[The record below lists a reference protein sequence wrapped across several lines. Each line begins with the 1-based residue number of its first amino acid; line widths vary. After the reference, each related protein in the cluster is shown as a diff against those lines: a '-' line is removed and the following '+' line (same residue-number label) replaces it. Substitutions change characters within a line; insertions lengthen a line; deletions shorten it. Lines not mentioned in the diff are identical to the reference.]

1 MNLGEMIMRLKQSWQ
16 VLIILALLSFCTNI
30 VQSSELT
37 KEIQDAQWPQF
48 HGQQRDNLSDDTGL
62 LKRWPDSGPKLI
74 WKIEDIGHGFSSV
87 AIADGIIYTA
97 GNIGNDTVITAL
109 DMAGNI
115 LWQATNGPAYKRS
128 YPGARSTPTIVDDK
142 LYHLNGDGYVV
153 CLEARTGK
161 SIWRL
166 NILEKFHG
174 RNIEWGLSESL
185 LVDGR
190 NVICCPGGEDV
201 SMVALDMD
209 TGKTVWTCTGVGD
222 KPSYASPIIVNYKGL
237 RQIVTFMS
245 ASAIGVAADTG
256 RLLWK
261 YDHPIKYDANIV
273 TPIYH
278 DGHIILFATLGRGA
292 TMLKLNVMDET
303 CTVEEVWRTEELDN
317 EHGGVVL
324 VDGYFYGHAD
334 GNHKWRHWACLELTT
349 GKTMYSVDGLPV
361 TRSAALTYADGMLYL
376 LSDLGTVALMPAN
389 PRDFN
394 IVSQFQLPK
403 GGEGPTWAH
412 PVVCS
417 GRLYIRHG
425 NFLYVYDVRA

>member
-1 MNLGEMIMRLKQSWQ
+1 MKRKQLWQ
-16 VLIILALLSFCTNI
+16 VLIILTLLSFGTKT

-48 HGQQRDNLSDDTGL
+48 HGPRRDNLSDDTGL

-74 WKIEDIGHGFSSV
+74 WKAEGLGHGFASV
-87 AIADGIIYTA
+87 VIADGIIYTA
-97 GNIGNDTVITAL
+97 GNIGKDTVITAL

-128 YPGARSTPTIVDDK
+128 YPGARSTPTIVSDK

-153 CLEARTGK
+153 CLEAKTGK

-166 NILEKFHG
+166 NILDGFHG

-190 NVICCPGGEDV
+190 NVICCPGGENV

-256 RLLWK
+256 KLLWK
-261 YDHPIKYDANIV
+261 YEHPIKYDANIV

-278 DGHIILFATLGRGA
+278 DGHIILFATLGRGG

-349 GKTMYSVDGLPV
+349 GKTMYSIDGLQV

-376 LSDLGTVALMPAN
+376 LNDLGTVALMPAS
-389 PRDFN
+389 PKGFN

-412 PVVCS
+412 PVVCG

-425 NFLYVYDVRA
+425 NFLYFYDVRA

>member
-1 MNLGEMIMRLKQSWQ
+1 MRLKQSWQ

>member
-1 MNLGEMIMRLKQSWQ
+1 MKRKQPLQ
-16 VLIILALLSFCTNI
+16 VLIILGLLSFCTNI

-37 KEIQDAQWPQF
+37 RETQDAEWPQF
-48 HGQQRDNLSDDTGL
+48 HGPRRDNLSDDTGL
-62 LKRWPDSGPKLI
+62 LKRWPDGGPKLI
-74 WKIEDIGHGFSSV
+74 WKAEGIGHGFSSV
-87 AIADGIIYTA
+87 AIAGGIIYTA
-97 GNIGNDTVITAL
+97 GNIGKDTVITAL

-128 YPGARSTPTIVDDK
+128 HPGARSTPTVVGDK

-153 CLEARTGK
+153 CLEAKTGK

-166 NILEKFHG
+166 NILDEFHG

-185 LVDGR
+185 LVDGQ
-190 NVICCPGGEDV
+190 NVICCPGGENV

-256 RLLWK
+256 KLLWK

-292 TMLKLNVMDET
+292 TMLKLNVMYET

-376 LSDLGTVALMPAN
+376 LNDLGTVALMPAN
-389 PRDFN
+389 PKGFD

-412 PVVCS
+412 PVVCG